1 MDRELQ
7 VPRPWII
14 CVLFAVCKAVPIIKS
29 EQLENV
35 TFKGV
40 DIRKGVQTTSILRE
54 TTRSEN
60 FDEEVVFML
69 FNKQGRNNG
78 HADDGYRKKSELT
91 DCQNHKTFTA
101 CVKLSLLDEI
111 AKVFRLIKEVDA
123 HSHSVDLSD
132 GVESSRSNIHSELG
146 LYDMW
151 RDGVT
156 SEGHQLQLLM
166 VSGISNLLKNRSLR
180 YRFFPGLTVNVLI
193 GIIRPNIA
201 NVSVKLIQDDGNNNN
216 NFVPAGKIRVTS
228 APPNYIGLPQY
239 CMESYK
245 LFVFYTISLLF

>member
-7 VPRPWII
+7 VPKPWII

-35 TFKGV
+35 TFKGF
-40 DIRKGVQTTSILRE
+40 DIRKGVQTTSILGE

-60 FDEEVVFML
+60 FDEEYNVVML
-69 FNKQGRNNG
+69 SNKQGRNNG

-101 CVKLSLLDEI
+101 CVKFSLLDEI
-111 AKVFRLIKEVDA
+111 AKVFRLIKEVYA
-123 HSHSVDLSD
+123 NSHSVDLSD
-132 GVESSRSNIHSELG
+132 GVESPRSNIHSELG
-146 LYDMW
+146 MYDKW

-166 VSGISNLLKNRSLR
+166 VSGISNLLQNRSLR
-180 YRFFPGLTVNVLI
+180 YRFFPGLTVNVLVS
-193 GIIRPNIA
+193 IIRPNIA
-201 NVSVKLIQDDGNNNN
+201 NVSVKLIQDDGNNKN
-216 NFVPAGKIRVTS
+216 NFVPAGKIHVRFALQIT
-228 APPNYIGLPQY
+228 YGLSQY
-239 CMESYK
+239 CIEVYK
-245 LFVFYTISLLF
+245 LFVF